1 MASWGI
7 SGVEGGN
14 VRSVIYHPI
23 IGIVGCLVAWCLP
36 HAAFAQAWPTKP
48 IRIVTVAPGSANDI
62 VARLIAQELRPA
74 LGQAV
79 IVDNRGAIAAE
90 IVARAPADGY
100 TLLLYGSAVW
110 LSPFIRSHTPYDPV
124 KDFAPITLVAA
135 SPNIVVVH
143 PSLPVKSVR
152 ELIALARA
160 RPGELNYAAGSLGAA
175 PHLAAELFKSMAQLD
190 IVRVSYKGT
199 GGSLIGLLSGEVGM
213 MFPTAGSVTPHLKS
227 GKLRALA
234 VTSLQPTALAP
245 SLPLLAQALPG
256 YESVSLNGLF
266 APARTPDAVI
276 HQINAEIV
284 RIMKRLEVKEK
295 LVAAGTDAM
304 ATTPE
309 EFAATIKA
317 EMAKWGKLI
326 REAGIRE

>member
-1 MASWGI
+1 MRRWQQFLLMCL
-7 SGVEGGN
+7 N
-14 VRSVIYHPI
+14 VGLAGEVS
-23 IGIVGCLVAWCLP
+23 
-36 HAAFAQAWPTKP
+36 AQSYPAKP

-62 VARLIAQELRPA
+62 VARLIAQELRPV
-74 LGQAV
+74 LGQTV
-79 IVDNRGAIAAE
+79 VVDNRGTIAAE

-110 LSPFIRSHTPYDPV
+110 LSPFIRSNTPYDPV
-124 KDFAPITLVAA
+124 KDFSPITLVAS
-135 SPNIVVVH
+135 SPNIIVVH

-175 PHLAAELFKSMAQLD
+175 PHLAAELFKSMAKLN
-190 IVRVSYKGT
+190 IVRVAYKGT
-199 GGSLIGLLSGEVGM
+199 GGSLIGLLSGEVEM
-213 MFPTAGSVTPHLKS
+213 MFPTAGSVTPHIKS

-245 SLPLLAQALPG
+245 GLPLLAAALPG

-266 APARTPDAVI
+266 APARTPDPVI
-276 HQINAEIV
+276 RQLNQEIA
-284 RIMKRLEVKEK
+284 RIMTRPEVKEK

-309 EFAATIKA
+309 EFAATIQS

>member
-1 MASWGI
+1 MQQWQW
-7 SGVEGGN
+7 
-14 VRSVIYHPI
+14 
-23 IGIVGCLVAWCLP
+23 LVMMVLLGTGAP
-36 HAAFAQAWPTKP
+36 GAALAQAYPAKP
-48 IRIVTVAPGSANDI
+48 VRIVTVAPGSANDI

-74 LGQAV
+74 LGQTV
-79 IVDNRGAIAAE
+79 IVDNRGTIAAE

-110 LSPFIRSHTPYDPV
+110 LSPFIRSNTPYDPV
-124 KDFAPITLVAA
+124 KDFVPITLVAA
-135 SPNIVVVH
+135 SPNIIVVH

-175 PHLAAELFKSMAQLD
+175 PHLAAELFKAMAQLN
-190 IVRVSYKGT
+190 IVRVAYKGT
-199 GGSLIGLLSGEVGM
+199 GGSLIGLLSGEVEM
-213 MFPTAGSVTPHLKS
+213 MFPTAGSVTPHIKS

-245 SLPLLAQALPG
+245 GLPLLAAALPG
-256 YESVSLNGLF
+256 YESVSLNGMF
-266 APARTPDAVI
+266 APARTPDPVI
-276 HQINAEIV
+276 RQLNTEIV
-284 RIMKRLEVKEK
+284 RIMKRPDVKEK

-309 EFAATIKA
+309 EFAATIQS
-317 EMAKWGKLI
+317 EMAKWGRLI

>member
-1 MASWGI
+1 MRRWQQFLLMCL
-7 SGVEGGN
+7 N
-14 VRSVIYHPI
+14 VGLAGEVS
-23 IGIVGCLVAWCLP
+23 
-36 HAAFAQAWPTKP
+36 AQSYPAKP

-62 VARLIAQELRPA
+62 VARLIAQELRPV
-74 LGQAV
+74 LGQTV
-79 IVDNRGAIAAE
+79 VVDNRGTIAAE

-110 LSPFIRSHTPYDPV
+110 LSPFIRSNTPYDPV
-124 KDFAPITLVAA
+124 KDFSPITLVAS
-135 SPNIVVVH
+135 SPNIIVVH

-175 PHLAAELFKSMAQLD
+175 PHLAAELFKSMAKLN
-190 IVRVSYKGT
+190 IVRVAYKGT
-199 GGSLIGLLSGEVGM
+199 GGSLIGLLSGEVEM
-213 MFPTAGSVTPHLKS
+213 MFPTAGSVTPHIKS

-245 SLPLLAQALPG
+245 GLPLLAAALPG

-266 APARTPDAVI
+266 APARTPDPVI
-276 HQINAEIV
+276 RQLNQEIA
-284 RIMKRLEVKEK
+284 RIMTRPEVKEK

-309 EFAATIKA
+309 EFAATIQS
-317 EMAKWGKLI
+317 EMAKWGQLI